1 VDEEESSRGAAP
13 FRRAPVSGAV
23 VLCLVA
29 ATLGIGAARVPAS
42 APEALCIPLLM
53 SCTTSP
59 TPTPTPTSSPA
70 PKKPIGGVVG
80 GLLGGVAAT
89 GGTSSTI
96 APLDVLADPDAP
108 VMTLPAAQL
117 SGSSLSFTGLQSV
130 TLVTIPLANGSQVPV
145 IKLVADSITIDG
157 FVLDVRRATG
167 PSLVTTAGQMVVS
180 GHVVA
185 YLDSV
190 TGETLGGL
198 GLTLGTDATPP
209 PSSELP
215 SQLLRVDLG
224 LVGIDAAHIS
234 FTQQEQQ
241 LHG

>member
-1 VDEEESSRGAAP
+1 VDAEEGRSAAAP
-13 FRRAPVSGAV
+13 FRVAPVSGAV

-29 ATLGIGAARVPAS
+29 ASLGIGAARVPAA
-42 APEALCIPLLM
+42 APEALCIPLLT
-53 SCTTSP
+53 SCTTQPTPSP
-59 TPTPTPTSSPA
+59 TPSPKPTRPPGGL
-70 PKKPIGGVVG
+70 IGGA
-80 GLLGGVAAT
+80 LGGTIPGSAAVAQLN
-89 GGTSSTI
+89 I
-96 APLDVLADPDAP
+96 LADPSAP

-117 SGSSLSFTGLQSV
+117 SGSSLSITGLQSV
-130 TLVTIPLANGSQVPV
+130 TLVTIPLVNGSQVPV

-167 PSLVTTAGQMVVS
+167 PSLVTTAGQMVVR
-180 GHVVA
+180 GHVTA

-190 TGETLGGL
+190 TGTTLSGV

-209 PSSELP
+209 PGDELP
-215 SQLLRVDLG
+215 SELLRVNLG

-234 FTQQEQQ
+234 FTQQEQK